1 MTKILPPYA
10 GRIAHVS
17 DLHLTDSAAEPTG
30 LAEQRA
36 ELLELVHRMNGAKP
50 NLWAV
55 TGDLFGHTVPY
66 RSTAAERNVFADVLR
81 AMAAQAP
88 VVVLSGNHDGLA
100 ELDIFERLQARW
112 PIIVVK
118 NLTTF
123 FVEGADSVHF
133 AVLALPYPS
142 KRLLAARAAEKGIA
156 DVNAEATAMLAEICT
171 GFGRALAQRAWEHS
185 ELTRGRKVIPV
196 FLAHANV
203 RGSVLAGVEVLA
215 HQEPEL
221 LRHVLDEMP
230 VAVTLLGHIHKPQR
244 VGARAA
250 YAGSPRPMDF
260 GEENGKGGVLWVIG
274 EPPTDADGLDDL
286 LGMTEVLLQQPGDE
300 YSHPTGQGLPTVTAL
315 HVKSTARRVLTLTY
329 AWGTEEGGEAAPRWL
344 VQPTERE
351 LMWVGGARVRVR
363 LEVQQ
368 SHLAT
373 LPEKQLLAALG
384 EMAPHSLK
392 VERRVRPAVKVLAA
406 VEPISARPTLWDM
419 LTAHFD
425 TTSAPPNDAERAA
438 LRPLFD
444 ELVASDGLTPIA

>member
-1 MTKILPPYA
+1 MTTIFPPHS

-17 DLHLTDSAAEPTG
+17 DLHITDSATEPTG

-36 ELLELVHRMNGAKP
+36 ELLELVERLNRANP

-55 TGDLFGHTVPY
+55 TGDIFGHAVPY
-66 RSTAAERNVFADVLR
+66 RSTAAERNAFADVLR
-81 AMAAQAP
+81 AMAGQAP
-88 VVVLSGNHDGLA
+88 VIVLSGNHDGAA
-100 ELDIFERLQARW
+100 ELDIFARIEAKW
-112 PIIVVK
+112 PIYVVK
-118 NLTTF
+118 ELSSF
-123 FVEGADSVHF
+123 FVEGSGGAHF

-156 DVNAEATAMLAEICT
+156 DVNAEATQMLSDICA
-171 GFGRALAQRAWEHS
+171 GFGRALAEAARDHS
-185 ELTRGRKVIPV
+185 ELTRGRKVIPI

-203 RGSVLAGVEVLA
+203 RGSTLSGVEVLA

-230 VAVTLLGHIHKPQR
+230 VAATLLGHIHKPQR
-244 VGARAA
+244 AGVRAA

-260 GEENGKGGVLWVIG
+260 GEENGKGGLLWVVG
-274 EPPTDADGLDDL
+274 QPPTDADGLDDL
-286 LGMTEVLLQQPGDE
+286 LGMTTVLLHEPGDE

-315 HVKSTARRVLTLTY
+315 HVRSAARRVLTLCY

-344 VQPTERE
+344 IAPTALEVMR
-351 LMWVGGARVRVR
+351 VGGARVRVR
-363 LEVQQ
+363 IEVQQ

-384 EMAPHSLK
+384 EQAPHSLK
-392 VERRVRPAVKVLAA
+392 VERRVRPAVRVLSA
-406 VEPISARPTLWDM
+406 VEPISQRPTLWDM
-419 LTAHFD
+419 LNAFLD
-425 TTSAPPNDAERAA
+425 TTSAPPNDAERDA

-444 ELVASDGLTPIA
+444 ELVAGDGLTQLN